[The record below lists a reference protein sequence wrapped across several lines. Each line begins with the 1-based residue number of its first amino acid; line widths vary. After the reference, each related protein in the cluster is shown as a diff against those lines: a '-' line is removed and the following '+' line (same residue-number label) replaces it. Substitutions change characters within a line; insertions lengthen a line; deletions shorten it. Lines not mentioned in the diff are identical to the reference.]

1 MARAIEQIE
10 RDIAALEEATS
21 VLAEEIKKTYERY
34 LTALGQA
41 TRQQLILASY
51 YLCTQG
57 YPDAFL
63 SLSFS
68 QRQQLQQD
76 IQKLA
81 HNAKQELLAQ
91 LHSPTSDDVTTSA
104 DVIFIERD
112 GGALELTDE
121 YLESLVEKALNAE
134 HQHQETPKEESAAEE
149 EQENKQKEEKAGA
162 NTFTPSPVSLNKP
175 EQLTLWQEKLEKAI
189 AKHLQKLSRNT
200 NRLLHQAGILSK
212 KLPEPLLEAAA
223 KVEASGESMPGPPN
237 LLNLVIETENDS
249 ESQSSTITHLVAIH
263 LRLSEIEFAE
273 PTVATGRQQIRNL
286 SAKLSNLRR
295 EYQKKQREKA
305 VAEAEAAW
313 RSSWF
318 EE

>member
-10 RDIAALEEATS
+10 RDIVILEETTS
-21 VLAEEIKKTYERY
+21 ALAEELKKTYERY
-34 LTALGQA
+34 LIALGQA
-41 TRQQLILASY
+41 TRQQLIVASY

-57 YPDAFL
+57 YPEAFL

-68 QRQQLQQD
+68 QRQKLQQD

-81 HNAKQELLAQ
+81 RDAKQDLLAQ
-91 LHSPTSDDVTTSA
+91 LDSPTSADIPTST
-104 DVIFIERD
+104 DVIFVNQD
-112 GGALELTDE
+112 TGSLELTEE
-121 YLESLVEKALNAE
+121 YIENLVEKALKAE
-134 HQHQETPKEESAAEE
+134 NQPQETAKEESVEAEE
-149 EQENKQKEEKAGA
+149 NQQLEENALAE
-162 NTFTPSPVSLNKP
+162 NTSLSSPISLNTP

-189 AKHLQKLSRNT
+189 AKRLQKLSRDS

-223 KVEASGESMPGPPN
+223 KVEAAGESMPGPPN
-237 LLNLVIETENDS
+237 LLNLVIETENDPD
-249 ESQSSTITHLVAIH
+249 SQTSTITHLVAIH

-295 EYQKKQREKA
+295 DYQKKQREKA
-305 VAEAEAAW
+305 VAEAETAW
-313 RSSWF
+313 RSSWY

>member
-10 RDIAALEEATS
+10 RDIVILEETTS
-21 VLAEEIKKTYERY
+21 ALAEELKKIYERY
-34 LTALGQA
+34 LIALGQA
-41 TRQQLILASY
+41 TRQQLIVASY

-57 YPDAFL
+57 YPEAFL

-68 QRQQLQQD
+68 QRQKLQQD

-81 HNAKQELLAQ
+81 RDAKQELLAQ
-91 LHSPTSDDVTTSA
+91 LDSPTSADIPTSA
-104 DVIFIERD
+104 DVIFVNQD
-112 GGALELTDE
+112 TGSLELTEE
-121 YLESLVEKALNAE
+121 YLEDLVEKALKAE
-134 HQHQETPKEESAAEE
+134 NQPQETPKEESFEAEE
-149 EQENKQKEEKAGA
+149 NQQVEEKALTE
-162 NTFTPSPVSLNKP
+162 NSSLSSPIILNKP

-189 AKHLQKLSRNT
+189 VKRLQKLSRDS

-223 KVEASGESMPGPPN
+223 KVEAAGESMPGPPN
-237 LLNLVIETENDS
+237 LLNLVIETESDPDS
-249 ESQSSTITHLVAIH
+249 QTSTVTHLVAIH

-273 PTVATGRQQIRNL
+273 PTVATGRQQIRSL

-295 EYQKKQREKA
+295 DYQKKQREKA

-313 RSSWF
+313 RSSWY
-318 EE
+318 EK

>member
-10 RDIAALEEATS
+10 RDIVILEETTS
-21 VLAEEIKKTYERY
+21 ALAEELKKTYERY
-34 LTALGQA
+34 LIALGQA
-41 TRQQLILASY
+41 TRQQLIVASY

-57 YPDAFL
+57 YPEAFL

-68 QRQQLQQD
+68 QRQKLQQD

-81 HNAKQELLAQ
+81 RDAKQDLLAQ
-91 LHSPTSDDVTTSA
+91 LDSPTSADIPNSA
-104 DVIFIERD
+104 DVIFVNQD
-112 GGALELTDE
+112 TGSLELTEE
-121 YLESLVEKALNAE
+121 YIENLVEKALKAE
-134 HQHQETPKEESAAEE
+134 NQPQETAKEESVEAEE
-149 EQENKQKEEKAGA
+149 NQQLEENALAE
-162 NTFTPSPVSLNKP
+162 NTSLSSPISLNKP

-189 AKHLQKLSRNT
+189 GKRLQKLSRDS

-223 KVEASGESMPGPPN
+223 KVEAAGESMPGPPN
-237 LLNLVIETENDS
+237 LLNLVIETENDPD
-249 ESQSSTITHLVAIH
+249 SQTSTITHLVAIH

-295 EYQKKQREKA
+295 DYQKKQREKA

-313 RSSWF
+313 RSSWY